1 MKATTEFCPPTP
13 SMGSQEHPRDRNNPA
28 ETHVG
33 NGRHV
38 GRKRRVEPVRLGG
51 NSSKHQLVGDFNP
64 SEKYESQLR

>member
-1 MKATTEFCPPTP
+1 MKVTTEFCPPTP

-38 GRKRRVEPVRLGG
+38 GRKRCVEPVRLVEIPQ
-51 NSSKHQLVGDFNP
+51 NINWLVISTPLKNMKV
-64 SEKYESQLR
+64 S